1 MTALGTPIALAT
13 LVTPIAA
20 VVRPAAASTST
31 STALGITSAAFTAA
45 PTGFVA
51 APFAAHTLVSV
62 AIITRLVPLTAVVAA
77 LLHHYCTNAAPTPAT
92 AAVSAGL
99 TAPLLRHCRGR
110 QTANTLESN
119 RRCEKAETECEDT
132 LEREQLV
139 KLPSTGRFED
149 RFSHCQAAF
158 DRACIGPAHS
168 GQV

>member
-1 MTALGTPIALAT
+1 MCRQEACSLTHSLILLKQGGGGGEGGGADCKEGRTIIDP
-13 LVTPIAA
+13 
-20 VVRPAAASTST
+20 
-31 STALGITSAAFTAA
+31 
-45 PTGFVA
+45 PT
-51 APFAAHTLVSV
+51 HSM
-62 AIITRLVPLTAVVAA
+62 
-77 LLHHYCTNAAPTPAT
+77 C
-92 AAVSAGL
+92 S
-99 TAPLLRHCRGR
+99 CRGR

-158 DRACIGPAHS
+158 DRACIGPAHP